1 MLNLVPKGVQKM
13 MTIFLIEDFF
23 PFATSVNDTG
33 GVNDNGGVNDT
44 GGVNNTDGAPWAVNI
59 SANFRKN

>member
-44 GGVNNTDGAPWAVNI
+44 GGVNNTDGAP
-59 SANFRKN
+59 